1 MAQGLIAL
9 TGATGFVGRYVVEEL
24 VRRKIP
30 VRVLVRSPE
39 KTSQLEG
46 VEICRGSLEEPKA
59 LARLVEGATTIIHCA
74 GAIKAKNL
82 DHFNE
87 INVAG
92 MKRVIRA
99 SVEAK
104 INRFVHISTMAARE
118 PKISDYAASKR
129 QGEHALHRHAQD
141 MKWIII
147 RPPVVYGPRDKATL
161 PLMKMFLGRV
171 AFIPGN
177 PNSRISLIFVEDL
190 ARAIVM
196 AATAKKFKSEMTHEI
211 HDGNNDGYSWS
222 ELAMLAGESTGRKI
236 RCTFLPKALA
246 ELVAII
252 LSTFSALLGKVPM
265 VTRQK
270 IDEIYHRDWVAKH
283 FLFEESF
290 KWSAQTAFR
299 DGFSKTVDWY
309 RKEKWI

>member
-24 VRRKIP
+24 VRQKIP

-39 KTSQLEG
+39 KNRQLEG
-46 VEICRGSLEEPKA
+46 VEICRGSLEEPQA
-59 LARLVEGATTIIHCA
+59 LASLVEGATTIIHCA

-87 INVAG
+87 VNVAG

-99 SVEAK
+99 CGQAK
-104 INRFVHISTMAARE
+104 IKRFVHISTMAARE
-118 PKISDYAASKR
+118 PRISDYAASKR
-129 QGEHALHRHAQD
+129 QGEHVLHRHGQD

-161 PLMKMFLGRV
+161 PLLKMFLGKF

-196 AATAKKFKSEMTHEI
+196 AATAKKIKSEMTHEL
-211 HDGNNDGYSWS
+211 HDGVHEGYSWK
-222 ELAMLAGESTGRKI
+222 ELARLAGENTGHKV
-236 RCTFLPKALA
+236 RCFFLPKALV

-252 LSTFSALLGKVPM
+252 ISTLSGVVGRVPV
-265 VTRQK
+265 VTQQK
-270 IDEIYHRDWVAKH
+270 IHEIYHPDWVAKH

-290 KWSAQTAFR
+290 KWSARTTFR